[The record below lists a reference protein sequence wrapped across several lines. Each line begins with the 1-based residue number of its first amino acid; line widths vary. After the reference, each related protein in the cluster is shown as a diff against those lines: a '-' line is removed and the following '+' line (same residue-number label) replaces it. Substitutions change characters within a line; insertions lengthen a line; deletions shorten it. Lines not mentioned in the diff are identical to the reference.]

1 MKKIVFVSLI
11 LILANSSFAQKMP
24 EEYFDLCKK
33 AQAFYKAKDYKN
45 SAETYSSAFKANGW
59 RASAEEFYNAAC
71 AWSLSKVPDSAF
83 ANLERSIK
91 AGYSYNIALD
101 RDFDGLN
108 EDKRWQALLDKI
120 KERKDKVEANL
131 NKPLKNILDS
141 IHMEDQQGRLQI
153 DRVAKDYGHGSKE
166 MTALWKRIN
175 AKDSTN
181 LIVVEDILKK
191 YGWLGADVVGYTGNS
206 TLFLVIQHSNLKT
219 QEKYLPMM
227 REAVKKG
234 NAEASS
240 LALLEDRI
248 ALGQGKKQKYGSQ
261 ISMDEN
267 NKHYVQP
274 LEDPDNV
281 DVRRAEVG
289 LGPLSEYVSRWNI
302 IWDVEQYKKDLPR
315 YEKLRQPK
323 KKK

>member
-1 MKKIVFVSLI
+1 MKKTICVTSI
-11 LILANSSFAQKMP
+11 LFSASFSFAQNIP
-24 EEYFDLCKK
+24 DAYFELCKK
-33 AQAFYKAKDYKN
+33 AQALYKAKDYKN
-45 SAETYSSAFKANGW
+45 SAETYSAAFKANNW

-71 AWSLSKVPDSAF
+71 AWSLAKVPDSAF

-120 KERKDKVEANL
+120 KERKDNAEAKM

-191 YGWLGADVVGYTGNS
+191 YGWLGTDVIGGTGNM

-240 LALLEDRI
+240 LALLEDRV

-267 NKHYVQP
+267 NKYYVQP

-289 LGPLSEYVSRWNI
+289 LEPLSEYVSRWNI